1 MLSCQP
7 DSAIDDCTDRHS
19 VSLGRTGL
27 TRNTITCYKK
37 PMNPTYPF
45 DRPVIILAAP
55 RSGSTLLFETLALSP
70 DLWTIGGESHGIFE
84 RIKRYNPNT
93 EYCDS
98 NALYAEDSIPEVIDL
113 IRQLFFQKLRDA
125 RGRSVQSMNRGQLRP
140 LRMLEK
146 TPKNSLRVSLL
157 NRIFPDALFIY
168 LVRNP
173 RDNISSIIDAWNSGR
188 FVTYP
193 NLDGRQKP
201 WSLLLPPGWQS
212 YHEAPVEEIAA
223 FQWRSANEAILQELG
238 KLDRNRWTAV
248 SYGQQLN
255 AGENTLARLCEFC
268 DISADGVV
276 DSSAGGQSSH
286 SRYTLSP
293 PSPDKW
299 QRHATALARVLP
311 GLADTIE
318 LIKKFA
324 TDIPREEFDLSIEGA
339 AD

>member
-1 MLSCQP
+1 
-7 DSAIDDCTDRHS
+7 
-19 VSLGRTGL
+19 
-27 TRNTITCYKK
+27 
-37 PMNPTYPF
+37 MNPQYLF

-55 RSGSTLLFETLALSP
+55 RSGSTLLFETLAMSP

-98 NALYAEDSIPEVIDL
+98 NALYAEDSIPEVVEVM
-113 IRQLFFQKLRDA
+113 RQLFFQKLRDA
-125 RGRSVQSMNRGQLRP
+125 QGRSVQSIQRAQLQP

-173 RDNISSIIDAWNSGR
+173 RDNISSIIDAWDSGR

-193 NLDGRQKP
+193 TLEGLNKP

-212 YHEAPVEEIAA
+212 YHEAPIEEIAA

-238 KLDRNRWTAV
+238 KLDRDRWTAV
-248 SYGQQLN
+248 SYRQQLDST
-255 AGENTLARLCEFC
+255 EDTLVRLCEFC

-276 DSSAGGQSSH
+276 DSLAGGQSKH
-286 SRYTLSP
+286 SRYTISP

-299 QRHATALARVLP
+299 QRHATALGRVLP

-318 LIKKFA
+318 LIK
-324 TDIPREEFDLSIEGA
+324 TSTVDIPYEEFDLSIEGA
-339 AD
+339 AE

>member
-1 MLSCQP
+1 M
-7 DSAIDDCTDRHS
+7 
-19 VSLGRTGL
+19 
-27 TRNTITCYKK
+27 
-37 PMNPTYPF
+37 YPF

-98 NALYAEDSIPEVIDL
+98 NALYAEDSIPEVVDV

-125 RGRSVQSMNRGQLRP
+125 QGRSVQSMQGAQLGP

-173 RDNISSIIDAWNSGR
+173 RDNISSIIDAWDSGR

-193 NLDGRQKP
+193 ALEGRQKP

-212 YHEAPVEEIAA
+212 YHEAPIEEIAA

-238 KLDRNRWTAV
+238 KLNRDRWTAL

-255 AGENTLARLCEFC
+255 SREDTLMRLCEFC
-268 DISADGVV
+268 DISADGVI
-276 DSSAGGQSSH
+276 DSFAAGQSRH

-293 PSPDKW
+293 PSPVKW
-299 QRHATALARVLP
+299 QRNATALGRVLP
-311 GLADTIE
+311 TLADTIE
-318 LIKKFA
+318 LIKKSA
-324 TDIPREEFDLSIEGA
+324 VDIPDEEFDLSMEGA

>member
-1 MLSCQP
+1 M
-7 DSAIDDCTDRHS
+7 
-19 VSLGRTGL
+19 
-27 TRNTITCYKK
+27 K
-37 PMNPTYPF
+37 PQYPF

-98 NALYAEDSIPEVIDL
+98 NALYAEDSIPEVINL
-113 IRQLFFQKLRDA
+113 IRQLFFEKLRDA
-125 RGRSVQSMNRGQLRP
+125 QGRSVQSIQGASLGP

-173 RDNISSIIDAWNSGR
+173 RDNISSIIDAWDSGR
-188 FVTYP
+188 FITYP
-193 NLDGRQKP
+193 NLEGRSKP
-201 WSLLLPPGWQS
+201 WSLLLPTGWQS
-212 YHEAPVEEIAA
+212 YHEASVEEIAA

-255 AGENTLARLCEFC
+255 SREDTLMRLCEFC
-268 DISADGVV
+268 GISADGII
-276 DSSAGGQSSH
+276 DSMADAQSRH
-286 SRYTLSP
+286 SRYTISP
-293 PSPDKW
+293 PSSEKW
-299 QRHATALARVLP
+299 QRNATALGQVLP
-311 GLADTIE
+311 GVADTIE
-318 LIKKFA
+318 LIKTSA
-324 TDIPREEFDLSIEGA
+324 VDIPEEEFDLSIEGA
-339 AD
+339 AK

>member
-1 MLSCQP
+1 M
-7 DSAIDDCTDRHS
+7 
-19 VSLGRTGL
+19 
-27 TRNTITCYKK
+27 
-37 PMNPTYPF
+37 YPF

-98 NALYAEDSIPEVIDL
+98 NALYAEDSIPEVVEV

-125 RGRSVQSMNRGQLRP
+125 QGRSVQKAQLRP

-146 TPKNSLRVSLL
+146 TPKSSLRVSLL

-173 RDNISSIIDAWNSGR
+173 RDNISSIIDAWDSGR

-193 NLDGRQKP
+193 NLKSRNKP

-212 YHEAPVEEIAA
+212 YHEAPVEEIAT
-223 FQWRSANEAILQELG
+223 FQWRSANEAILQELD
-238 KLDRNRWTAV
+238 KLGSNRWTAV
-248 SYGQQLN
+248 SYGQQLHS
-255 AGENTLARLCEFC
+255 AENTLVRLCEFC

-276 DSSAGGQSSH
+276 DSLAGGQSRH
-286 SRYTLSP
+286 SRYTISP

-299 QRHATALARVLP
+299 QRHATALGRVLP

-318 LIKKFA
+318 LIKTSA
-324 TDIPREEFDLSIEGA
+324 VDIPDEEFDLSIEGA

>member
-1 MLSCQP
+1 MKSQ
-7 DSAIDDCTDRHS
+7 
-19 VSLGRTGL
+19 
-27 TRNTITCYKK
+27 
-37 PMNPTYPF
+37 YPF

-93 EYCDS
+93 EFCDS
-98 NALYAEDSIPEVIDL
+98 NALYAEDSIPEVVDL
-113 IRQLFFQKLRDA
+113 IRQMFFQKLRDA
-125 RGRSVQSMNRGQLRP
+125 RGRSVQSIQAAQLGP

-193 NLDGRQKP
+193 NLKGRSKP
-201 WSLLLPPGWQS
+201 WSLLLPPDWQS
-212 YHEAPVEEIAA
+212 YHDAPVEEIAA

-255 AGENTLARLCEFC
+255 SAEGTLMRLCNFC
-268 DISADGVV
+268 GISADGVI
-276 DSSAGGQSSH
+276 DSMADGQSRH
-286 SRYTLSP
+286 SRYTISP

-299 QRHATALARVLP
+299 QRNAAALGRVLP
-311 GLADTIE
+311 GVADTIE
-318 LIKKFA
+318 LIKRSA
-324 TDIPREEFDLSIEGA
+324 VDIPHEEFDLSIEGA
-339 AD
+339 AE

>member
-1 MLSCQP
+1 M
-7 DSAIDDCTDRHS
+7 
-19 VSLGRTGL
+19 
-27 TRNTITCYKK
+27 K
-37 PMNPTYPF
+37 PQYPF
-45 DRPVIILAAP
+45 DLPVIILAAP

-98 NALYAEDSIPEVIDL
+98 NALYAEDSIPEVINL
-113 IRQLFFQKLRDA
+113 IRQLFFEKLRDA
-125 RGRSVQSMNRGQLRP
+125 QGRSVQSIQWASLGP

-173 RDNISSIIDAWNSGR
+173 RDNISSIIDAWDSGR
-188 FVTYP
+188 FITYP
-193 NLDGRQKP
+193 NLEGRSKP
-201 WSLLLPPGWQS
+201 WSLLLPTGWQS
-212 YHEAPVEEIAA
+212 YHEASVEEIAA

-255 AGENTLARLCEFC
+255 SREDTLMRLCEFC
-268 DISADGVV
+268 GISADGII
-276 DSSAGGQSSH
+276 DSMADAQSRH
-286 SRYTLSP
+286 SRNTISP
-293 PSPDKW
+293 PSSEKW
-299 QRHATALARVLP
+299 QRNATALGHVLP

-318 LIKKFA
+318 IIKTSA
-324 TDIPREEFDLSIEGA
+324 VDIPEEEFDLSTEGA
-339 AD
+339 AK

>member
-1 MLSCQP
+1 M
-7 DSAIDDCTDRHS
+7 
-19 VSLGRTGL
+19 
-27 TRNTITCYKK
+27 
-37 PMNPTYPF
+37 
-45 DRPVIILAAP
+45 
-55 RSGSTLLFETLALSP
+55 LFETLALSP

-113 IRQLFFQKLRDA
+113 IRQLFFRRLRDA
-125 RGRSVQSMNRGQLRP
+125 QGRSVQNMPGAQFQP

-173 RDNISSIIDAWNSGR
+173 RENISSIIDAWNSGR

-193 NLDGRQKP
+193 NLVGRNKP
-201 WSLLLPPGWQS
+201 WSLLLPPGWQQ

-223 FQWRSANEAILQELG
+223 FQWRSANEAILRELG
-238 KLDRNRWTAV
+238 KLDRSRWTAV
-248 SYGQQLN
+248 SYGQQLDS
-255 AGENTLARLCEFC
+255 AERTLARLCHFC
-268 DISADGVV
+268 DISTSGVV
-276 DSSAGGQSSH
+276 DSLAQGQSRL
-286 SRYTLSP
+286 SRYTVTP

-299 QRHATALARVLP
+299 HRNAAALGRVLP
-311 GLADTIE
+311 DLADTIE
-318 LIKKFA
+318 SIKAFA
-324 TDIPREEFDLSIEGA
+324 VDIPDEEFDLSIEGA

>member
-1 MLSCQP
+1 M
-7 DSAIDDCTDRHS
+7 
-19 VSLGRTGL
+19 
-27 TRNTITCYKK
+27 K
-37 PMNPTYPF
+37 PMYPF

-98 NALYAEDSIPEVIDL
+98 NALYAEDSIPEVIDVL
-113 IRQLFFQKLRDA
+113 RQLFFQKLRDA
-125 RGRSVQSMNRGQLRP
+125 EGRSVQSMQGALLRP

-173 RDNISSIIDAWNSGR
+173 RDNISSIIDAWESGR

-193 NLDGRQKP
+193 DLEGRNKP

-238 KLDRNRWTAV
+238 KLERNRWTAI

-255 AGENTLARLCEFC
+255 AAESTLMRLCEFC
-268 DISADGVV
+268 EISANGVI
-276 DSSAGGQSSH
+276 DSFAGEQLKH
-286 SRYTLSP
+286 SRYTISP

-299 QRHATALARVLP
+299 QRHAAALGRVLP
-311 GLADTIE
+311 ALADTIE
-318 LIKKFA
+318 LIKTSA
-324 TDIPREEFDLSIEGA
+324 VDIPDEEFDVSIEGV